1 MIVLKNVL
9 VATDFSK
16 PSDEALEYG
25 RHLSRTFGATLHVL
39 HVVHDVSLG
48 YVADAGYLPIDF
60 QKQIEAA
67 AVAELRNV
75 ITEDDR
81 RTIGAKAVVRTAASI
96 AGEIGAYASQEKIDL
111 IVIGTHGRG
120 AAARLLLG
128 SVADK
133 VVRAA
138 PCPVLT
144 VHAGGREILAADALV
159 QVASA
164 VSKTS

>member
-1 MIVLKNVL
+1 MIVLKNLL

-16 PSDEALEYG
+16 PSEEALEYG
-25 RHLSRTFGATLHVL
+25 RHLARTFGATLHVL
-39 HVVHDVSLG
+39 HVVHDVTSG
-48 YVADAGYLPIDF
+48 YISDAGYVPIDI

-67 AVAELRNV
+67 AMKQLDGT
-75 ITEDDR
+75 ITDDDR
-81 RTIGAKAVVRTAASI
+81 QTARAKTAVRTATSI
-96 AGEIGAYASQEKIDL
+96 AGAINAYAAQEAIDL

-133 VVRAA
+133 VVRSA

-144 VHAGGREILAADALV
+144 VHTGGREFLAPDALV
-159 QVASA
+159 RVASA
-164 VSKTS
+164 SQS